1 LARKKV
7 GLFCCTFVVYNFALI
22 GKCYENKKAKK
33 GEKIVIST
41 TNISLNIFATDL
53 STNFCHMG
61 HSLYNNYFP
70 PTNKSYK
77 KVMLGVLY

>member
-41 TNISLNIFATDL
+41 TNISLNIFATGD
-53 STNFCHMG
+53 
-61 HSLYNNYFP
+61 
-70 PTNKSYK
+70 
-77 KVMLGVLY
+77 